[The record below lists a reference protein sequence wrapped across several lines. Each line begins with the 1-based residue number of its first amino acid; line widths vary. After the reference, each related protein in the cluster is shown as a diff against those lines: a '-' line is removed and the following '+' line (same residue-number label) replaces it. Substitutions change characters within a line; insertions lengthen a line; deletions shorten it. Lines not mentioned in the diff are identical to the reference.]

1 MAGPIL
7 LCPGGIFDSV
17 AVPAPFPLVTFGLAT
32 DIHYADRNT
41 VDTRYYRHGLPK
53 LQDAVTAW
61 TAVGVDLAIVLGDF
75 IDHSSGTAVQAL
87 ADLATI
93 DAAYAGVGERHY
105 VFGNHCQDKLTKA
118 QFIGATAMP
127 EPYYSFDR
135 GGVHFVVLDSNYSAD
150 NDGASYGAG
159 GFAWDVNFIPPTERA
174 WLEADLAATE
184 FPTLVFCHYRLHA
197 SGQYFVN
204 NAAAIRAIME
214 ASGKVKAVFTGHNHI
229 NDLDAVGGIPYYA
242 MMAMTEGAYPTNAY
256 SVVRYMSDGAIVID
270 GYGQQLSRGI
280 S

>member
-32 DIHYADRNT
+32 DIHYADRAT
-41 VDTRYYRHGLPK
+41 VGTRYYRDGLPK
-53 LQDAVTAW
+53 LQDAVATWNA
-61 TAVGVDLAIVLGDF
+61 AGVDFAITLGDF
-75 IDHSSGTAVQAL
+75 TDHSSGTAAQAL
-87 ADLATI
+87 ADLETI
-93 DAAYAGVGERHY
+93 DAAFGGLERFHAL
-105 VFGNHCQDKLTKA
+105 GNHCQDRLTKA
-118 QFIGATAMP
+118 QILAVTGMP
-127 EPYYSFDR
+127 GSYYSFDR

-150 NDGASYGAG
+150 NDSAHYGAG

>member
-32 DIHYADRNT
+32 DIHYADRAT
-41 VDTRYYRHGLPK
+41 VGTRYYRDGLPK
-53 LQDAVTAW
+53 LQDAVATWNA
-61 TAVGVDLAIVLGDF
+61 AGVDFAITLGDF
-75 IDHSSGTAVQAL
+75 TDHSSGTAAQAL
-87 ADLATI
+87 ADLETI
-93 DAAYAGVGERHY
+93 DAAFGGLERFHAL
-105 VFGNHCQDKLTKA
+105 GNHCQDRLTKA
-118 QFIGATAMP
+118 QILAVTGMP
-127 EPYYSFDR
+127 GSYYSFDR

-159 GFAWDVNFIPPTERA
+159 GFAWDVNFIPPAERA
-174 WLEADLAATE
+174 WLTADLAATE
-184 FPTLVFCHYRLHA
+184 LPTLVFCHYRLHA